1 MSLTRSRKA
10 PSPAAIVSAAAIP
23 PIPLASATS
32 PKRALAKIRHDLRTP
47 VNHIIGFSEMLLED
61 AADEVPAGFRRDLQ
75 RIRAGGDSLLRLI
88 NQHLNEQSLPAAKP
102 ELHQLCH
109 ELRTP
114 VNHIIGYSELLIEQC
129 ADLNR
134 PDLQPDLA
142 KINAAAKTWLALME
156 EYLMGKGQADTTQV
170 REDQSGRARTPLR
183 AVGTEAQPESGLSD
197 LPRPAAECAPY
208 PDAGDEQN
216 VRRPRPGG
224 AVGRLLLADDDEPNR
239 ELLSRRLEKLGYEVQ
254 AVEDGREALELIR
267 TGRFDLVLLDLL
279 MPGLDGREVL
289 ARMKADP
296 VLQHIPVIMISALDE
311 VDGIVR
317 CIELGAEDYVA
328 KPFNPVF
335 LKARIGAGLEKKRL
349 RDRETSYLRQIQR
362 EKKRSEEL
370 LHIILPSDVA
380 DELKATNQ
388 VKPRRFEN
396 VGVLFCDIVGFT
408 SYCDRH
414 PPEEVLTHLQSVVET
429 FESLATRHGM
439 EKIKTIGD
447 SFMAAVGLGN
457 PVPNPAL
464 NCVRCGLDMIAAVQR
479 LPPNWQVRV
488 GVHVGPVIAGI
499 IGRRKYQYD
508 VWGDTVNLAARM
520 EEAAAPGSV
529 CVTSDTWRL
538 LGGFGGGQPMG
549 RLEIKGKGPLDLFRL
564 ERL

>member
-1 MSLTRSRKA
+1 MSLT
-10 PSPAAIVSAAAIP
+10 P
-23 PIPLASATS
+23 PLPPPTATKRPLA
-32 PKRALAKIRHDLRTP
+32 KVRHDLRTP

-61 AADEVPAGFRRDLQ
+61 AADQVPADFRRDLQ
-75 RIRAGGDSLLRLI
+75 RIRAGGDFLLKLI
-88 NQHLNEQSLPAAKP
+88 NQHLNEHPLPLAEP
-102 ELHQLCH
+102 DLHQLCH

-129 ADLNR
+129 ADINR

-142 KINAAAKTWLALME
+142 KINTAAKTWLALME
-156 EYLMGKGQADTTQV
+156 EYLIGEGKHEEALLAPADH
-170 REDQSGRARTPLR
+170 
-183 AVGTEAQPESGLSD
+183 AVAEGSVLADSRNTAPVGPKPEV
-197 LPRPAAECAPY
+197 AAT
-208 PDAGDEQN
+208 G
-216 VRRPRPGG
+216 
-224 AVGRLLLADDDEPNR
+224 GRLLLADDDAPNR
-239 ELLSRRLEKLGYEVQ
+239 ELLCRRLEKLGYEVE
-254 AVEDGREALELIR
+254 AVADGQEALDLIR

-296 VLQHIPVIMISALDE
+296 ALQHIPVIMISALDE

-317 CIELGAEDYVA
+317 CIELGAEDYIA

-349 RDRETSYLRQIQR
+349 RDRETSFLRQIQQ
-362 EKKRSEEL
+362 EKRRSDEL
-370 LHIILPSDVA
+370 LHIILPSEVA
-380 DELKATNQ
+380 DELKATHQ

-396 VGVLFCDIVGFT
+396 IGVLFCDIVGFT

-414 PPEEVLTHLQSVVET
+414 SPEEVLTHLQAVVET
-429 FESLATRHGM
+429 FEGLAAGHGM

-464 NCVRCGLDMIAAVQR
+464 NCVHCGLDMIAAAR
-479 LPPNWQVRV
+479 SLPPHWQVRV
-488 GVHVGPVIAGI
+488 GIHVGPVVAGV

-520 EEAAAPGSV
+520 EEAASASSI
-529 CVTSDTWRL
+529 CVTQDTWNL
-538 LGGFGGGQPMG
+538 LAGYGGGQPMG
-549 RLEIKGKGPLDLFRL
+549 RLEIQGKGQLDLVRL
-564 ERL
+564 EPGMGTDQRTSA